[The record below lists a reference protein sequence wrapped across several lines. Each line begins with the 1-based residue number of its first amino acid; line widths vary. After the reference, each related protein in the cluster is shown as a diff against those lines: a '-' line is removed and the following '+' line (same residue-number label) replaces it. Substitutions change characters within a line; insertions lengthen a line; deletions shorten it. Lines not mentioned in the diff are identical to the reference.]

1 MSGGTTLPGGGI
13 ANPVSTSR
21 RTPEV
26 LPARSASDEAL
37 LAGVA
42 AGDADA
48 MTALVRRYQRR
59 VYGLARTV
67 LGEAGAAEDVA
78 QEAFVRM
85 WRHAEAYDPR
95 RAAVATWLLTITRN
109 LAVDALR
116 MRRAEPTDPAVLVDW
131 SPPSAEAGPLDAV
144 LLDEDVRRV
153 RAAIGALPLE
163 QRTALVRAA
172 YLGQTA
178 REIGAYESIPLG
190 TAKTRIRT
198 AMLKLRDALAPEG
211 RAT

>member
-1 MSGGTTLPGGGI
+1 MT
-13 ANPVSTSR
+13 ASR
-21 RTPEV
+21 RIPEV
-26 LPARSASDEAL
+26 LPARSASDETL

-42 AGDADA
+42 AGDAEA

-67 LGEAGAAEDVA
+67 LGDAAAAEDVA

-116 MRRAEPTDPAVLVDW
+116 LRRAEPTDPAVLVDW
-131 SPPSAEAGPLDAV
+131 SPPSAEDGPLDAA
-144 LLDEDVRRV
+144 LRDEDVRRV
-153 RAAIGALPLE
+153 RAAIGTLPVE

-178 REIGAYESIPLG
+178 REIGECESIPLG

-198 AMLKLRDALAPEG
+198 AMLKLRDALAPEVRPTEG
-211 RAT
+211 RPT

>member
-1 MSGGTTLPGGGI
+1 MT
-13 ANPVSTSR
+13 ASR
-21 RTPEV
+21 RTPDV
-26 LPARSASDEAL
+26 LPAWSASDETL

-42 AGDADA
+42 AGDAEA

-67 LGEAGAAEDVA
+67 LGDAAAAEDVA

-116 MRRAEPTDPAVLVDW
+116 LRRAEPTDPAVLVDW
-131 SPPSAEAGPLDAV
+131 SPPSPDDGPLDAA
-144 LLDEDVRRV
+144 LRDEDVRRV
-153 RAAIGALPLE
+153 RAAIADLPVE

-178 REIGAYESIPLG
+178 REIGEHESIPLG

-198 AMLKLRDALAPEG
+198 AMLKLRAALAPEARPTEG
-211 RAT
+211 RPT